1 MRRRLSTVGP
11 TERYDALLRLL
22 RRRAD
27 WTTGSLAK
35 ELAVSRRTIL
45 RDLNQLRDRGFVIQ
59 AASGPGGGVRLDP
72 SSVLV
77 SSQLASRDVVALILT
92 IAIARATPAVPFAT
106 GAERALAKIENALP
120 SGRVSEIQRFMDRV
134 LIGEPTAFSSATP
147 GPIDDRFL
155 IAFEEAFTQQRV
167 LRFRY
172 QTQAGTSSIRRIEP
186 HGLLVRVP
194 HWYAI
199 AWDLARDAPRL
210 FRSDRVRS
218 PQLTDHAFT
227 PRPHDL
233 VAGVCPDARPVNQP
247 REAPPGRPLI

>member
-1 MRRRLSTVGP
+1 MGP
-11 TERYDALLRLL
+11 TERCDALVRLL

-27 WTTGSLAK
+27 WTTDALAD

-45 RDLNQLRDRGFVIQ
+45 RDLNQLRDRGFVIR
-59 AASGPGGGVRLDP
+59 AISGPGGGVRLDP

-77 SSQLASRDVVALILT
+77 SSQLATRDVVALILT
-92 IAIARATPAVPFAT
+92 IAVARATPAVPFAA

-120 SGRVSEIQRFMDRV
+120 PGRAAEIQRFMQRV
-134 LIGEPTAFSSATP
+134 LIGDPTLSTLSAP
-147 GPIDDRFL
+147 GPVDDRFL
-155 IAFEEAFTQQRV
+155 TAFEEAFTQQRV

-172 QTQAGTSSIRRIEP
+172 QTAAGTKSVRRIEP

-199 AWDLARDAPRL
+199 AWDLDRAAPRL

-218 PQLTDHAFT
+218 PQLTDQAFT
-227 PRPHDL
+227 PRPDDL
-233 VAGVCPDARPVNQP
+233 VTGVCPDGRPVS
-247 REAPPGRPLI
+247 RSARRRSAR

>member
-1 MRRRLSTVGP
+1 MAATARH
-11 TERYDALLRLL
+11 DALVRLL
-22 RRRAD
+22 RHRAD
-27 WTTGSLAK
+27 WTTDSLAA

-45 RDLNQLRDRGFVIQ
+45 RDLNLLRDRGFRIR
-59 AASGPGGGVRLDP
+59 AMSGPGGGVRLDP

-77 SSQLASRDVVALILT
+77 SSQLATRDVVALILT
-92 IAIARATPAVPFAT
+92 IAVARATPAVPFAA

-120 SGRVSEIQRFMDRV
+120 RDRASEIQRFMDRV
-134 LIGEPTAFSSATP
+134 LIGEPSVPSSAP
-147 GPIDDRFL
+147 PAPVDDRFL
-155 IAFEEAFTQQRV
+155 VAFEEAFTRLRV

-172 QTQAGTSSIRRIEP
+172 QTPTGTNSIRRIEP

-199 AWDLARDAPRL
+199 AWDLDRAAPRL

-218 PQLTDHAFT
+218 PRLTDQAFT

-233 VAGVCPDARPVNQP
+233 VTGVCPDARSL
-247 REAPPGRPLI
+247 RRSASRRAAPKEIR

>member
-1 MRRRLSTVGP
+1 MGP
-11 TERYDALLRLL
+11 TERNEALLRLL
-22 RRRAD
+22 RRHTD
-27 WTTGSLAK
+27 WTTDVLAE

-59 AASGPGGGVRLDP
+59 ATSGPGGGVRLDP
-72 SSVLV
+72 SSVIV

-92 IAIARATPAVPFAT
+92 IAIARATPAVPFAA

-120 SGRVSEIQRFMDRV
+120 SGRISEIRRFMDRV
-134 LIGEPTAFSSATP
+134 LIGEPAAFSSPP
-147 GPIDDRFL
+147 GPVDDRFL
-155 IAFEEAFTQQRV
+155 IAFEEAFSQQRV

-172 QTQAGTSSIRRIEP
+172 QTQAGTSSFRRIEP

-199 AWDLARDAPRL
+199 AWDLDREAPRL

-218 PQLTDHAFT
+218 PQLTDHTFT
-227 PRPHDL
+227 SRPRDL
-233 VAGVCPDARPVNQP
+233 VTGVCPD
-247 REAPPGRPLI
+247 GRPINRRRRGDNNLRSGMV